1 MKLNAGFPSVVV
13 VGGLLLQATS
23 TFAQG
28 VDPAVRGRVGLGVA
42 ISDVGSLI
50 AAGSG
55 NSPPSGFAPTI
66 FVPITV
72 TPWFR
77 LEPEVGIYRSSFTET
92 YSNGGPT
99 TPFSV
104 TVTTSTVHVGTGA
117 FGVTSRERFTLYYGA
132 RVGYLR
138 DSRTESATSH
148 ASDRITIPGFFFAPA
163 IGGEYFL
170 SDHVSLGAEVQV
182 RFSSWDW
189 NREREGFSGTS
200 AATHGAVV
208 LRFYFPK

>member
-1 MKLNAGFPSVVV
+1 MNLNAGFPSVVA
-13 VGGLLLQATS
+13 VGGLLLHATS

-28 VDPAVRGRVGLGVA
+28 VAPAGRGRVGLGVA

-50 AAGSG
+50 AAGSE
-55 NSPPSGFAPTI
+55 NTPPSSFAPTI

-77 LEPEVGIYRSSFTET
+77 LEPEVGISRSSFTET
-92 YSNGGPT
+92 ISNGGPT
-99 TPFSV
+99 SPLSG

-138 DSRTESATSH
+138 DSRTESATWR
-148 ASDRITIPGFFFAPA
+148 ASERVTIPGFFFAPA

-170 SDHVSLGAEVQV
+170 SDHVSLGAEMQV

-189 NREREGFSGTS
+189 SRSRDEFSGTS